1 MGWKN
6 GGGKSLKARRAA
18 KNGAPTPNPRARG
31 AFSLLQTC
39 SQGYRVKGVRA
50 FSSRLGFSLLTDA
63 YHLNK
68 VHSSQSMSHARDRAP
83 GERRIWREYLGRH
96 VERVI
101 KPLRART
108 SSMADS
114 VRSPPS
120 RDIWR
125 FNKTPSAHATRW
137 RRRWARIEIAGL
149 ERGWNKLKLRRAHR
163 SHRAKSGGGGVSAG
177 RKEGAPHD
185 VAVWRRGSVKRSRE
199 SGHFTWNP
207 RKTPAAAPTTLSDLI
222 RGGRPLA
229 VSF

>member
-1 MGWKN
+1 MEHRHQIRGRVALLAFSKH
-6 GGGKSLKARRAA
+6 ARRDIEGKVFGLFIQAWI
-18 KNGAPTPNPRARG
+18 
-31 AFSLLQTC
+31 
-39 SQGYRVKGVRA
+39 
-50 FSSRLGFSLLTDA
+50 DA

-68 VHSSQSMSHARDRAP
+68 VHSYQGMSLAQDRAP

-108 SSMADS
+108 SSIADP

-137 RRRWARIEIAGL
+137 RRRRARIEIAGL

-177 RKEGAPHD
+177 RKEGAPYD

>member
-1 MGWKN
+1 MEHRHQIRGRVALLAFSKH
-6 GGGKSLKARRAA
+6 ARRDIEA
-18 KNGAPTPNPRARG
+18 KVFGLFIQAWI
-31 AFSLLQTC
+31 
-39 SQGYRVKGVRA
+39 
-50 FSSRLGFSLLTDA
+50 DA

-68 VHSSQSMSHARDRAP
+68 VHSYQGMSLAQDRAP

-137 RRRWARIEIAGL
+137 RRRRAGIEIAGL

-163 SHRAKSGGGGVSAG
+163 SHRAKSGGGVSAG
-177 RKEGAPHD
+177 RKEGAPYD
-185 VAVWRRGSVKRSRE
+185 VAVWRRGSVKQSRE

-207 RKTPAAAPTTLSDLI
+207 RKTPAAPTTLSDLI